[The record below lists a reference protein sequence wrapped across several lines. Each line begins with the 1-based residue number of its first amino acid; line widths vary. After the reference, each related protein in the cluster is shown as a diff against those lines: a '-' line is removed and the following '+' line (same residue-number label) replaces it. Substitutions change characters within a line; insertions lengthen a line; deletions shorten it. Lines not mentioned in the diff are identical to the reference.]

1 MPAIHQSD
9 AFYSVAGARP
19 RASAATT
26 RFARGQLLVV
36 VVVVR
41 RRLVVVVVMII
52 VVMIVV
58 TVLLGNRLISR
69 LDDGGAAPAHRHQSG
84 ACQKNGPH
92 GLESSHL
99 SSSSFGPD
107 R

>member
-41 RRLVVVVVMII
+41 RRLVVVVVMI
-52 VVMIVV
+52 VVM
-58 TVLLGNRLISR
+58 VLLRAGLLNRLNH
-69 LDDGGAAPAHRHQSG
+69 GGVAPIENQHSG
-84 ACQKNGPH
+84 GGQKNSG
-92 GLESSHL
+92 
-99 SSSSFGPD
+99 
-107 R
+107 